1 MNFKEEETH
10 VSAHMFFVKSLI
22 FIHGPCYYLVF
33 LFGPVLS
40 ATIYFL
46 LTDLR
51 SAYEF
56 FKALFIFVDNAD
68 VSFICKSFE
77 SSRSA
82 ANLYQTACL

>member
-51 SAYEF
+51 SAYEL
-56 FKALFIFVDNAD
+56 FKAWFIFVDNAD
-68 VSFICKSFE
+68 TCSVYLQVF
-77 SSRSA
+77 
-82 ANLYQTACL
+82 